1 MNDILFY
8 TLFYTIY
15 VGVIFSVFF
24 QGTVKKIYQLLS
36 KRKSQEFPIK
46 FPDNMKLHKNKKGYY
61 IIKNKY
67 LEKKQILLLYNTYII
82 PLKISDNDYPTRII
96 KCNGGK
102 NE

>member
-1 MNDILFY
+1 
-8 TLFYTIY
+8 
-15 VGVIFSVFF
+15 
-24 QGTVKKIYQLLS
+24 
-36 KRKSQEFPIK
+36 
-46 FPDNMKLHKNKKGYY
+46 MKLHKNKKGYY